1 MKLTKEQLTSIFRNA
16 DLKIMISDYID
27 EWNEPIPS
35 YIMNN
40 DMLYD
45 SVSVYFMNW
54 AEEIIKNIKT
64 LINIDL
70 TDWQDT
76 DKYECQDFANVLQDM
91 LHYFNNNEDMN
102 F

>member
-1 MKLTKEQLTSIFRNA
+1 MKLTKEQLTSIFTN

-27 EWNEPIPS
+27 EWNEPVPS

-45 SVSVYFMNW
+45 SVNMYFMNW
-54 AEEIIKNIKT
+54 QEDIIKEIKI
-64 LINIDL
+64 LINVDL

-76 DKYECQDFANVLQDM
+76 EKYKDADFVNVLQDM
-91 LHYFNNNEDMN
+91 LNYFNSDKDME